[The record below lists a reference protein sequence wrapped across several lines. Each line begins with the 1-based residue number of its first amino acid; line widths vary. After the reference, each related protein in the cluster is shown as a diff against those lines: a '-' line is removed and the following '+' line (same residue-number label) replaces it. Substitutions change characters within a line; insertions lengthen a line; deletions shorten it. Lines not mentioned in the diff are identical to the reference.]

1 MVPEQTPFEHACSAR
16 GWDKPADFLRAF
28 HTAAHLLGEAVTLT
42 DRQYRRWRQPDPPA
56 PRARAWRTLH
66 AMFAV
71 CPSEIGF
78 PGPPPGVTVGSAPL
92 LAQKGTGVDRR
103 AFLADSIGAASALSL
118 PAHVVPLSPAGGT
131 GAIGTTHLLELR
143 DGLHVLFQLDAT
155 YGGSDVRSLAVRHL
169 SRVRRIIN
177 TSKYPDTIGR
187 QLRLLSGEVA
197 EHCGWLYYDADKQDD
212 ARRYWGEALTTA
224 SMLRDT
230 NLEILVFSSM
240 SLQACHEGRPRDG
253 LDLARA
259 AQDRATRLGSPIL
272 QSLIAAREAR
282 ALSLLADDT
291 SARRRMSDALRLVDR
306 DGRGRPSPEW
316 AAFHGHAELDYAQ
329 GLLYTELGHHQAA
342 TAFLRAALAH
352 QEANYGRNRALY
364 RLTLA
369 RGLIGAGEVDE
380 GAAQAVASL
389 TDLEEV
395 ESARVMRRLTEV
407 VGALRAVD
415 AVSARE
421 ATDELAEYVKTK
433 GAA

>member
-1 MVPEQTPFEHACSAR
+1 MPELTPFEVACLAH

-28 HTAAHLLGEAVTLT
+28 HAAADVLGEAVTLT

-56 PRARAWRTLH
+56 PRARAWKTLH

-78 PGPPPGVTVGSAPL
+78 PGPPPGATVGSAPL
-92 LAQKGTGVDRR
+92 PTRKGTGVDRR
-103 AFLADSIGAASALSL
+103 AFLSDSIGAAAAVGLPAQALSR
-118 PAHVVPLSPAGGT
+118 SPAGGT

-143 DGLHVLFQLDAT
+143 AGLHVLFQLDAA
-155 YGGSDVRSLAVRHL
+155 YGGRDVRSLAVRHL

-177 TSKYPDTIGR
+177 TGKYPDTIGR
-187 QLRLLSGEVA
+187 QLRLLSGEIA
-197 EHCGWLYYDADKQDD
+197 EHCGWLYYDADNQENAK
-212 ARRYWGEALTTA
+212 RYWGEALTTA
-224 SMLRDT
+224 TMLRDT

-291 SARRRMSDALRLVDR
+291 SARRRMSEAMRLVDR
-306 DGRGRPSPEW
+306 NRRGRPSPEW

-342 TAFLRAALAH
+342 TGFLRAALAH

-380 GAAQAVASL
+380 GAAQAVGSL
-389 TDLEEV
+389 GDLEEV
-395 ESARVMRRLTEV
+395 ESGRVKRRLTEV

-421 ATDELAEYVKTK
+421 AAEELAEYVETK